1 LVPYFLG
8 LLALSYLGSFGGGI
22 GWLTFGWDLLA
33 VAVFSLAIFYL
44 AYLCRLPREKV
55 LRYLDE
61 EAGFERAEYKEDDTS
76 L

>member
-1 LVPYFLG
+1 
-8 LLALSYLGSFGGGI
+8 
-22 GWLTFGWDLLA
+22 LA

-61 EAGFERAEYKEDDTS
+61 EAGFERAEYKEDDKS
-76 L
+76 I